1 MTIGDVSDSDF
12 KRIGIVGV
20 GLIGGSLAFALR
32 RVFPDAAVIGI
43 DRDDVTLVARQLG
56 ALTVGSG
63 DLSAL
68 AEADLIVLA
77 APIRQNIAVL
87 ARLGEIVRGPALVTD
102 VGSTKRSTVE
112 AARSLPQTLTFI
124 GGHPLAGS
132 ARGGLEASRVDLFE
146 RRPWLLTPDAAT
158 PASAQQ
164 RLTDFVRA
172 LGATPVVVDPLTHDH
187 VMAYTSHLPQL
198 TASALMH
205 VVGESVGEAGLRL
218 SGSGLADTTRV
229 AASPAPIWSDI
240 CTTNA
245 DEVLPALDQLI
256 ATLQALRTQ
265 LSKDE
270 SIAPLFESAQ
280 RWRGRLKI

>member
-1 MTIGDVSDSDF
+1 VAADGDF
-12 KRIGIVGV
+12 QRIGIVGI
-20 GLIGGSLAFALR
+20 GLIGGSLAFAVR

-63 DLSAL
+63 DLAAL

-77 APIRQNIAVL
+77 APISQNIAVL
-87 ARLGEIVRGPALVTD
+87 SRLGGIVRGPALVTD
-102 VGSTKRSTVE
+102 VGSTKRTTVE
-112 AARSLPQTLTFI
+112 ASHGLPPALTFI

-158 PASAQQ
+158 PPAAVDRLAQ
-164 RLTDFVRA
+164 FVRA
-172 LGATPVVVDPLTHDH
+172 LGATPVMVDPVMHDH
-187 VMAYTSHLPQL
+187 LLAYTSHLPQL

-205 VVGESVGEAGLRL
+205 VVGESVGDAGLRL

-245 DEVLPALDQLI
+245 DEVLPALDRLI
-256 ATLQALRTQ
+256 ATLQTLRGQ
-265 LSKDE
+265 LAQDQ

-280 RWRGRLKI
+280 RWRARVK

>member
-1 MTIGDVSDSDF
+1 MSDSDF
-12 KRIGIVGV
+12 RRIGIVGI
-20 GLIGGSLAFALR
+20 GLIGGSLAFAVR

-43 DRDDVTLVARQLG
+43 DRDDVTLVARQSG
-56 ALTVGSG
+56 ALTAGSS

-77 APIRQNIAVL
+77 APITQNIAVL
-87 ARLGEIVRGPALVTD
+87 ARLGEVVRGPALVTD

-112 AARSLPQTLTFI
+112 AARLLPPWLTFI

-158 PASAQQ
+158 PATAQH
-164 RLTDFVRA
+164 RLTRFVSA
-172 LGATPVVVDPLTHDH
+172 LGATPVVVDPVTHDH

-205 VVGESVGEAGLRL
+205 VVGDSVGEAGLRL

-240 CTTNA
+240 CRTNA
-245 DEVLPALDQLI
+245 DEVLPALDRLI
-256 ATLQALRTQ
+256 DTLQTLRGQ
-265 LSKDE
+265 LAADA

>member
-1 MTIGDVSDSDF
+1 MSTDSDF
-12 KRIGIVGV
+12 RRIGIVGV
-20 GLIGGSLAFALR
+20 GLIGGSLAFAVR

-43 DRDDVTLVARQLG
+43 DRDDVTLVARQAG
-56 ALTVGSG
+56 ALTVGST
-63 DLSAL
+63 DLAAL

-77 APIRQNIAVL
+77 APITQNIAVL
-87 ARLGEIVRGPALVTD
+87 GCLGAFVRGPALVTD

-112 AARSLPQTLTFI
+112 AARALPPPLTFI

-146 RRPWLLTPDAAT
+146 RRPWLLTPDRET
-158 PASAQQ
+158 PAAAQQ
-164 RLTDFVRA
+164 RLTHFVSA
-172 LGATPVVVDPLTHDH
+172 LGATPIVVDPLTHDH

-205 VVGESVGEAGLRL
+205 VVGDSVGEAGLRL

-240 CTTNA
+240 CRTNA
-245 DEVLPALDQLI
+245 DEVLPALDRLI
-256 ATLQALRTQ
+256 NTLQTVRGQ
-265 LSKDE
+265 LAADA
-270 SIAPLFESAQ
+270 SIVPSQTGVSLHVIWSRAA
-280 RWRGRLKI
+280 

>member
-1 MTIGDVSDSDF
+1 MRIEQRIATF
-12 KRIGIVGV
+12 RRIGIVGV
-20 GLIGGSLAFALR
+20 GLIGGSLAFAVR

-56 ALTVGSG
+56 ALTVGST
-63 DLSAL
+63 DLAAL
-68 AEADLIVLA
+68 ADADLIVLA
-77 APIRQNIAVL
+77 APITQNIAVL
-87 ARLGEIVRGPALVTD
+87 ARLGEVVRGPALVTD

-112 AARSLPQTLTFI
+112 AARSLPPTLTFI

-146 RRPWLLTPDAAT
+146 RRPWLLTPDGET
-158 PASAQQ
+158 PAAAHQ
-164 RLTDFVRA
+164 RLTRFVSA
-172 LGATPVVVDPLTHDH
+172 LGATPIVVDPQMHDH

-205 VVGESVGEAGLRL
+205 VVGDSVGETGLRL

-240 CTTNA
+240 CRTNA
-245 DEVLPALDQLI
+245 DEVCRPWID
-256 ATLQALRTQ
+256 
-265 LSKDE
+265 
-270 SIAPLFESAQ
+270 
-280 RWRGRLKI
+280 

>member
-1 MTIGDVSDSDF
+1 MSTDSDF
-12 KRIGIVGV
+12 RRIGIVGI
-20 GLIGGSLAFALR
+20 GLIGGSLAFAVR
-32 RVFPDAAVIGI
+32 RVFPGAAVIGI

-63 DLSAL
+63 DLAAL

-77 APIRQNIAVL
+77 APITQNIAVL
-87 ARLGEIVRGPALVTD
+87 ARLGDIVRGPTLVTD
-102 VGSTKRSTVE
+102 VGSTKRTTVE
-112 AARSLPQTLTFI
+112 ASHGLPPALTFI

-158 PASAQQ
+158 PPTAVDRLAQ
-164 RLTDFVRA
+164 FVRA
-172 LGATPVVVDPLTHDH
+172 LGATPVMVDPVMHDH
-187 VMAYTSHLPQL
+187 VLAYTSHLPQL

-205 VVGESVGEAGLRL
+205 VVGESVGDAGLRL

-245 DEVLPALDQLI
+245 DEVLPALDRLI
-256 ATLQALRTQ
+256 ATLQTLRGQ
-265 LSKDE
+265 LGQGE
-270 SIAPLFESAQ
+270 SIAALFESAQ
-280 RWRGRLKI
+280 RWRARVK